1 MRDPHGGRG
10 VLTHVLSTNGFCS
23 TTGGR
28 SSAHNRVQIS
38 RTPPDLPHQL
48 LLPLSATIHPV
59 TPDQLGGAVT
69 PGGGVND
76 YMIGGGDADI
86 FVFIPGSGNGRD
98 SAFIG
103 DYEVGIDQVDIGD
116 SGVLFSYSLGAS
128 TYLFLDGGDFDTL
141 TVIGASSID
150 EISFV

>member
-76 YMIGGGDADI
+76 FGADTTCASSS
-86 FVFIPGSGNGRD
+86 VGVVPGRA
-98 SAFIG
+98 SAFLP
-103 DYEVGIDQVDIGD
+103 ESCSQH
-116 SGVLFSYSLGAS
+116 GAS
-128 TYLFLDGGDFDTL
+128 KP
-141 TVIGASSID
+141 A
-150 EISFV
+150 